1 MGKKG
6 RREGRK
12 ERERKKIVKR
22 MREGWTEDREGED
35 KEGGRER
42 KAEREKQTC
51 QNINICYIQMKI
63 HWYLLYCCNFS
74 KGF

>member
-6 RREGRK
+6 RKEGKRE
-12 ERERKKIVKR
+12 KKIVKR

-42 KAEREKQTC
+42 KAEREANVRC
-51 QNINICYIQMKI
+51 S
-63 HWYLLYCCNFS
+63 HLLCLSEDTLVLLVLFLQL
-74 KGF
+74 F